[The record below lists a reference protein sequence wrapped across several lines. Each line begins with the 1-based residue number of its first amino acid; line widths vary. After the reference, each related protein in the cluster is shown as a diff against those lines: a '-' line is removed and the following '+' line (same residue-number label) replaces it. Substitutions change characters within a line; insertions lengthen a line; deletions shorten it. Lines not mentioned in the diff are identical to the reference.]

1 MNQQNTEMN
10 QTVDNLARQASSRF
24 GGGTGGMTILTGI
37 VVLSGVL
44 SAIFFWEN
52 SAQVFVRVWPPAAL
66 LLGLA
71 VGLLPSEGAFF
82 GWKKV
87 RESKTEM
94 TTAQMRMTTLGIAF
108 AVFFSIFSTFALFVS
123 SFPDVPESILQYRS
137 WFTFIALAVPVL
149 VQFALFAVFVVN
161 ETSVIQNH
169 QRAKVG
175 ALRFDSLIRFEQARV
190 MSALLG
196 MEAELN
202 RQLNGYG
209 AQVGTDNANAFLGD
223 RPRTLTDMPDHQL
236 PGVALSPE
244 DTARVAAV
252 LHNKPAS
259 GITDRVR
266 GVLGR
271 NRAIDEAALAP
282 PQLDA
287 RNMAVEDLI
296 ALLASDPQL
305 AGRALSAVGINTYDM
320 YNAPPQSATHAR
332 DDNGAPRPPIGGG
345 GSAGQERTGPNF

>member
-1 MNQQNTEMN
+1 MDQQNTEMN
-10 QTVDNLARQASSRF
+10 QTVDNLARQANSRF
-24 GGGTGGMTILTGI
+24 GGGTGGMAILTGI

-94 TTAQMRMTTLGIAF
+94 TTWQMRMTGAGIGF

-123 SFPDVPESILQYRS
+123 SFPDVPQSILQYRS
-137 WFTFIALAVPVL
+137 WFTFIALAVPIL
-149 VQFALFAVFVVN
+149 VQFSLFAVFVVN
-161 ETSVIQNH
+161 ETAVIQNH

-202 RQLNGYG
+202 RQLNSYG
-209 AQVGTDNANAFLGD
+209 AQVGTDNANSFLGD

-236 PGVALSPE
+236 PGGTLSPE
-244 DTARVAAV
+244 DTQRVLAV
-252 LHNKPAS
+252 LRDNPSPSLA
-259 GITDRVR
+259 DRV
-266 GVLGR
+266 GR
-271 NRAIDEAALAP
+271 MFGGNRKIDEAALTAVIMEMIAEGKLAAP
-282 PQLDA
+282 
-287 RNMAVEDLI
+287 
-296 ALLASDPQL
+296 
-305 AGRALSAVGINTYDM
+305 LSN
-320 YNAPPQSATHAR
+320 NTHAAAAQQAKP
-332 DDNGAPRPPIGGG
+332 NGPPAKPVGGG
-345 GSAGQERTGPNF
+345 GDDARPSSRQ